1 MIDWLSLAI
10 VLVLCLVL
18 GVLSFRFNLLTAS
31 GSITAFVL
39 GMMIGGFGSI
49 GWLLILVFFTVFG
62 FIVTR
67 YRIKEKTEMG
77 LQEGKKGERT
87 HRNVLANAFV
97 PAIVAILAWALQM
110 QHEAIP
116 AIVYLSSISVAASDT
131 VASEMG
137 ILSSKVRLI
146 TTMERVE
153 PGTDGGIS
161 TYGTAWAFMGAV
173 GASIFGWIVLFP
185 DDLLNPLVL
194 VPIIIGFIGCNID
207 SLVGATLERGGYIGK
222 LGTNMISM
230 AMGALLALVIL
241 LLMI

>member
-10 VLVLCLVL
+10 VLVLCLIL
-18 GVLSFRFNLLTAS
+18 GVLSFRFGLLTAS
-31 GSITAFVL
+31 GSIAAFAL
-39 GMMIGGFGSI
+39 GMIIGGLGSI

-87 HRNVLANAFV
+87 HLNVLANAFV
-97 PAIVAILAWALQM
+97 PAVVALAAWALQA
-110 QHEAIP
+110 QQEVIP

-137 ILSSKVRLI
+137 ILSDKVRLI
-146 TTMERVE
+146 TTFEKVK
-153 PGTDGGIS
+153 PGVDGGIS
-161 TYGTAWAFMGAV
+161 AYGTMWALIGAI

-185 DDLLNPLVL
+185 YDLLNPLVL
-194 VPIIIGFIGCNID
+194 IPIITGFIGCNID
-207 SLVGATLERGGYIGK
+207 SLVGATLERGGYVGK

-230 AMGALLALVIL
+230 ACGALLALAIL
-241 LLMI
+241 LLL